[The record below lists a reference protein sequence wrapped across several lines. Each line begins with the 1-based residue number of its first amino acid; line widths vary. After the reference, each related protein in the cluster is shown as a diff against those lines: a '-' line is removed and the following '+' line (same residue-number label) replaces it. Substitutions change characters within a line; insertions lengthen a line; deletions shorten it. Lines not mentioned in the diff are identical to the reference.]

1 MENIGKKGV
10 MNHADLAE
18 ISTLTNL
25 ILHNQVGLQ

>member
-25 ILHNQVGLQ
+25 ILHNQVRLQ